1 MGRVRL
7 SSLVLGATL
16 VLLLVALGALRSTLL
31 AAHLDETIDYV
42 ASDAATYFSL
52 YDGLYSDLDLVEN
65 PALFMIGSPILLMK
79 LWNGNLFAIQVCNLV
94 LMGVSLKVAFDC
106 FATQRARL
114 AFLMGALA
122 FPYFLF
128 GFLSLNKEVYAMC
141 SAIFFAGYL
150 MQGHRLHLATA
161 LLMAACARYYML
173 IALLVLIPLIPRDGR
188 PRYRLIVGL
197 LVGVSLVAPLVKV
210 LVPGYSAEEL
220 LEDSG
225 ALGPVFATIVDS
237 FGYAP
242 LYPIKYLALIPM
254 RAYGLLIGSAR
265 TTDAME
271 AVVSLATL
279 AMVVLAIRILRG
291 RKPPAAVVNR
301 LIVAGFV
308 APIPIMWSEIMH
320 WRYYSFVYFFFLFAV
335 VARYF
340 DERRTSAA
348 PRALSVDA

>member
-1 MGRVRL
+1 MSRVRL

-16 VLLLVALGALRSTLL
+16 VLLLVMLVTLRSTLL
-31 AAHLDETIDYV
+31 AAHLDEAIDYV

-52 YDGLYSDLDLVEN
+52 YDGFYSDLDLAEN

-79 LWNGNLFAIQVCNLV
+79 LWNGNLFAIQMCNLV
-94 LMGVSLKVAFDC
+94 LMGISLKVAFNC
-106 FATQRARL
+106 FATQRGRL
-114 AFLMGALA
+114 AFLAGALA

-141 SAIFFAGYL
+141 SAIFFASYL
-150 MQGHRLHLATA
+150 MRGHRLHLATA
-161 LLMAACARYYML
+161 LLLAACARYYML

-188 PRYRLIVGL
+188 PRYRLIAAL
-197 LVGVSLVAPLVKV
+197 LVGISLAAPLVKV
-210 LVPGYSAEEL
+210 LVPGYSAEGL

-225 ALGPVFATIVDS
+225 ALGPAFSKVVDS

-254 RAYGLLIGSAR
+254 RAYGLSIGSGRAA
-265 TTDAME
+265 DAME
-271 AVVSLATL
+271 AVVSLTTIVMVAFAT
-279 AMVVLAIRILRG
+279 RILRG
-291 RKPPAAVVNR
+291 RKPPSAVVNR

-335 VARYF
+335 VVRYF
-340 DERRTSAA
+340 DKRRSSTT
-348 PRALSVDA
+348 PRTVSVDA